1 MIIISGLEDMRPT
14 SALQPPTESRRTA
27 RIRRWGTFVF
37 AFLAVL
43 TFALGVALW
52 AHYHPSVTHD
62 HDEDGNEI
70 QFIW

>member
-14 SALQPPTESRRTA
+14 SALQPPTGSRRTA
-27 RIRRWGTFVF
+27 RIRRWGALVF

-43 TFALGVALW
+43 AFALGVW
-52 AHYHPSVTHD
+52 IHDHPSVTYD
-62 HDEDGNEI
+62 YDEDGNEI